1 MSKMRS
7 TGVTKNQDIKKG
19 TGSKK
24 YASPES
30 VSMEAFALKTAV
42 GVSPA
47 LKKDGNYI
55 VSTLF

>member
-1 MSKMRS
+1 MPKSRE
-7 TGVTKNQDIKKG
+7 IKKK

-24 YASPES
+24 YVSPES

-47 LKKDGNYI
+47 LKKEGNYI